1 MAVLIFLITRCP
13 DCLYTKFSSVKNY
26 MGPVSSWSLS
36 LRGLS
41 QENKLSRLK
50 TKKTPKNLSPC
61 SHLLWF
67 IPFTLH
73 LTVTGTSNL
82 EGPE

>member
-50 TKKTPKNLSPC
+50 TKKTPKTSVLVLTYSGLF
-61 SHLLWF
+61 HLLY
-67 IPFTLH
+67 
-73 LTVTGTSNL
+73 V
-82 EGPE
+82 